1 MFLKE
6 KNANAF
12 NELDVIGRLSKHYYQ
27 QLLRRAGIT
36 IGGNEPWDI
45 QIRDARFWRKVG
57 LFGTLGFGEAYMDGW
72 WDASRVDQL
81 VYRLARLRI
90 EQNVLNLPKLL
101 CGLAAKFKNLQSI
114 TRSKLVA
121 LQHYDLD
128 NDLYRDMLGER
139 MVYTCAFWKDS
150 RDLNIAQEKK
160 LELVCDKLGIKEGM
174 HVLDIGCGWGS
185 FAEYAAQVRKVKV
198 TGVTISREQ
207 GLIARGRC
215 AELPVDIRI
224 QDYRALED
232 QEKFDRIVS
241 LGMFEHVGRKNYKSY
256 MRYIRQHLN
265 TDGLAL
271 IQTIG
276 LSYKTNGIDPWVA
289 KYIFPNSEV
298 PTIARIS
305 TAIESTLK
313 LEDWHNFGAD
323 YDKTLL
329 AWQENFVESWDK
341 YSSKHDQR
349 FYRLWNY
356 YLLMFA
362 GLFRARNLDL
372 WQLVLSPNGVGG
384 GYSRPAS

>member
-1 MFLKE
+1 MFLKR
-6 KNANAF
+6 NSVNSTHASD
-12 NELDVIGRLSKHYYQ
+12 LIGRVSKCRYQ
-27 QLLRRAGIT
+27 QLLQEAGIT
-36 IGGNEPWDI
+36 IDGNEPWDI
-45 QIRDARFWRKVG
+45 QIHDGRLWKKIG
-57 LFGTLGFGEAYMDGW
+57 LYGTLGFGEAYTDGW
-72 WDASRVDQL
+72 WDAPSVDQL
-81 VYRLARLRI
+81 VYRLAKLRA
-90 EQNVLNLPKLL
+90 EQKVLNIPKLL
-101 CGLAAKFKNLQSI
+101 WGLTAKFRNLQSI
-114 TRSKLVA
+114 SRSKLVGM
-121 LQHYDLD
+121 QHYDLD

-139 MVYTCAFWKDS
+139 MVYTCAYWEDS
-150 RDLNIAQEKK
+150 IDLDMAQEKK
-160 LELVCDKLGIKEGM
+160 LELVCDKLGIEEGM

-185 FAEYAAQVRKVKV
+185 FAQYVAQVRKAKV

-207 GLIARGRC
+207 GHIARERC
-215 AELPVDIRI
+215 ARFPVDIRI
-224 QDYRALED
+224 QDYRALEND
-232 QEKFDRIVS
+232 EKFDRIVS
-241 LGMFEHVGRKNYKSY
+241 LGMFEHVGRKNYKYY

-271 IQTIG
+271 IQTVG

-305 TAIESTLK
+305 TAIEGTLK

-329 AWQENFVESWDK
+329 ACQANFVGCWEK
-341 YSSKHDQR
+341 YASKHDRR

-372 WQLVLSPNGVGG
+372 WQLVLSPNGVDG
-384 GYSRPAS
+384 GYSRPSS